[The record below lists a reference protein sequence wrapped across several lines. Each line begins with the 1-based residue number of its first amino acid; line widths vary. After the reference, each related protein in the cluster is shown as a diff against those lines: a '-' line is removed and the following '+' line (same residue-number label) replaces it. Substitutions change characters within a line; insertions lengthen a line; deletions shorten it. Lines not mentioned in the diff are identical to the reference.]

1 MKKVLIALAALLS
14 VSACSTSAADLPLPG
29 SKLSGPSY
37 ELTAQMDDALNLAVG
52 APVKLNG
59 VTVGRVNAVTAHDF
73 IARISMDV
81 RTSAQLHDGANI
93 RLRSTTPLGELFVD
107 VTDKPDGALLA
118 DGDAIGADD
127 ATAAPTVED
136 TLASASMLINGG
148 GLGQLQTIV
157 REANEAL
164 DGREGTA
171 RELLDTLNRT
181 MESFNGS
188 SAEIDAT
195 LDALADL
202 SEVLHRRDATIDKAL
217 VDVEPAARVLS
228 DSTDD
233 LAKLLQSV
241 DKLSTTTTRVV
252 RETRADFL
260 ATLQE
265 LGPVLDQL
273 VSLKGEFG
281 KGLDA
286 LVAFA
291 EAIDQGVPGNYL
303 NVILRFQGSVD
314 LGVPNF
320 PIVGDLGIEP
330 IKIPDDLIEQLP
342 LPPALKDLI
351 QPGSS
356 KESGTGLPGLLS
368 NLGGAR

>member
-1 MKKVLIALAALLS
+1 MKKLGLALAAVLT
-14 VSACSTSAADLPLPG
+14 VSACGTSAADLPLPG

-37 ELTAQMDDALNLAVG
+37 EITAQMDDALNLAVG

-59 VTVGRVNAVTAHDF
+59 VTVGRVNDVTAHDF

-107 VTDKPDGALLA
+107 VTDKSDGALLA

-164 DGREGTA
+164 DGRVGTA

-181 MESFNGS
+181 MDNFNGS

-217 VDVEPAARVLS
+217 VEVEPAARVLS

-233 LAKLLQSV
+233 LVKLLRSV
-241 DKLSTTTTRVV
+241 DQLSTTTTRVV

-260 ATLQE
+260 STLQE
-265 LGPVLDQL
+265 LGPILDQM

-281 KGLDA
+281 AGLDS
-286 LVAFA
+286 LVTFA
-291 EAIDQGVPGNYL
+291 RAIDEGVPGNYL
-303 NVILRFQGSVD
+303 NVFLRFQGSIS

-320 PIVGDLGIEP
+320 PIIGDLGIEP
-330 IKIPDDLIEQLP
+330 IKIPDDLLDQLP
-342 LPPALKDLI
+342 IPPTLKDMI
-351 QPGSS
+351 KPGSS
-356 KESGTGLPGLLS
+356 QQSGGGLPALLA
-368 NLGGAR
+368 NLGGGR